1 MATAGF
7 IFSLF
12 LAFVTFWAWPRLDGD
27 QAEMASQQQTQPGP
41 TQTVHL
47 DADPVDRDP
56 AQRPE
61 KQSKENP

>member
-1 MATAGF
+1 MAIAGF

-12 LAFVTFWAWPRLDGD
+12 LAFVTFWAWPGLDSYE
-27 QAEMASQQQTQPGP
+27 AEMASRQKPGP
-41 TQTVHL
+41 TQTVPL

-61 KQSKENP
+61 KHSKETP